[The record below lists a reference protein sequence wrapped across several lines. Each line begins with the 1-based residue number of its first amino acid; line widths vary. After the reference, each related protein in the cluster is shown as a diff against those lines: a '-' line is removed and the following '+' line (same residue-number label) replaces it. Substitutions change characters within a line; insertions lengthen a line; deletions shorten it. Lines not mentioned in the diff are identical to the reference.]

1 MNQDIRQYVKLLMIS
16 LLYIALGIIGIYSST
31 LIFLVPLL
39 MTPMAI
45 YLMSSKR
52 SYTRDIIMHM
62 MISILIFGMTMRLDE
77 ALLYLISVAVPA
89 HILVACYRK
98 QYSVPH
104 VAMYTGIGT
113 VGLFYIYIIAMKYLQ
128 IDYIAMYNALL
139 DAFKVEYIKMIEE
152 MSQMTNMSEQMAV
165 QIKVIKEQLPKI
177 ISLFKYTY
185 PAMLLEAGIVIGLL
199 STAIITLIGRM
210 KKWRMA
216 SLTQLV
222 NFKFSKWMA
231 GLFLIAGFIIQF
243 SSGGNDSLTALGIN
257 LYYFISYLLQ
267 LIGIVAL
274 IMIIRKSKWSS
285 GLKVIS
291 IVLSLMMF
299 WTTPFIMMI
308 IGLGDTLFNFRKV
321 DIIV

>member
-16 LLYIALGIIGIYSST
+16 ILYIALGVANIYSST

-39 MTPMAI
+39 MAPMAI

-52 SYTRDIIMHM
+52 NYTRDIIMHVI
-62 MISILIFGMTMRLDE
+62 ISAVIFILTMRLDE
-77 ALLYLISVAVPA
+77 ALLYLISVTAPA
-89 HILVACYRK
+89 HILVGCYRK
-98 QYSVPH
+98 EYAVPH
-104 VAMYTGIGT
+104 IAMYTGLGT

-128 IDYIAMYNALL
+128 IDYIAMYNTLL
-139 DAFKVEYIKMIEE
+139 DTFKVEYIKMIEE
-152 MSQMTNMSEQMAV
+152 MSQIANVSDQMAT
-165 QIKVIKEQLPKI
+165 QIKIIKEQLPSI

-199 STAIITLIGRM
+199 STAVITLIGRM

-216 SLTQLV
+216 SLNQLV

-231 GLFLIAGFIIQF
+231 GLFLIAGLIVQL
-243 SSGGNDSLTALGIN
+243 SAGGNDSLTALGIN

-274 IMIIRKSKWSS
+274 IMIIRKSKWTS
-285 GLKVIS
+285 GLKVMS